1 MNNLSIKCWAEDDR
15 PREKMASKGRAVLS
29 NSELLAILLGT
40 GTRDKSAVEVAQDL
54 LGACQQSL
62 RELSRK
68 NLNEL
73 TRIKGIGEAKALTLI
88 AAMEL
93 ARRRGD
99 EEEVK
104 RVKIRGSQDV
114 YRFMQPHLGDL
125 LHEEFHVLHLSRSN
139 YILSHERV
147 SIGGLN
153 GTAVDGKIIFKQ
165 ALDIRAS
172 SIVLIHNHPSGSLF
186 PSEPDMTLTKNLVNF
201 GKFIDL
207 PVLDHLI
214 YTDNG
219 YFSFSDEGKL

>member
-15 PREKMASKGRAVLS
+15 PREKMASKGRATLS

-54 LGACQQSL
+54 LANCQHSL

-73 TRIKGIGEAKALTLI
+73 TRVKGIGEAKALTIL

-104 RVKIRGSQDV
+104 RNKIRGSQDV
-114 YRFMQPHLGDL
+114 YQFIKPHLSDL
-125 LHEEFHVLHLSRSN
+125 HHEEFHVLYLTRAN
-139 YILSHERV
+139 FVLSHTRI
-147 SIGGLN
+147 SQGGLS
-153 GTAVDGKIIFKQ
+153 GTVADGKVIFKQ
-165 ALDIRAS
+165 ALDLRAS
-172 SIVLIHNHPSGSLF
+172 YIILIHNHPSGALF
-186 PSEPDMTLTKNLVNF
+186 PSDHDFALTKKLVDF

-207 PVLDHLI
+207 PVLDHVI